1 MKILRQN
8 TSMIREKK
16 NRVVKSNDSHFEFKK
31 NFKKIRDRDKIK
43 FRRELERALF
53 KPFLINDLDKIE

>member
-1 MKILRQN
+1 
-8 TSMIREKK
+8 MIREKK

-31 NFKKIRDRDKIK
+31 NFKKLRDRDKIK